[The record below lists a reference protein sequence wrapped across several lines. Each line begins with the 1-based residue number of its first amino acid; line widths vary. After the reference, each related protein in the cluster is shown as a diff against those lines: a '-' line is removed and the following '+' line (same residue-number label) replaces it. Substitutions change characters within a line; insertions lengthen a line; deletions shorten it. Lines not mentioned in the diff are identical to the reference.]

1 MILGTTSGEWDVDP
15 TRINRLKEEY
25 KRERHIKQA
34 HQSTTITNSTS
45 ASIRNSLFNNG
56 GDDLNSDQQ
65 DEQSNTQKYSIN
77 RFNLLFLVYSMMFK
91 NSKNFIGDNTIEG
104 LDELARETVSNDNEF
119 QDDVRFNSYHRI
131 IDPLFRFD

>member
-1 MILGTTSGEWDVDP
+1 
-15 TRINRLKEEY
+15 
-25 KRERHIKQA
+25 
-34 HQSTTITNSTS
+34 
-45 ASIRNSLFNNG
+45 
-56 GDDLNSDQQ
+56 
-65 DEQSNTQKYSIN
+65 
-77 RFNLLFLVYSMMFK
+77 MMFK